1 MLNPENKLTARGNH
15 AKIKSVEVV
24 DDLTARFKT
33 DGPYPLFVE
42 RLTAQVMQSEKVI
55 KEKGHEW
62 MQENPV
68 GTGPYKLVKWSK
80 KQEHVLV
87 RNEDYWGPKPAFKYV
102 RIRIIPEQATQIAEL
117 ISGGVDIIKAVPPDQ
132 MDVINKSGQA
142 RTSTSPILRTAMIQ
156 LDQAGRSGP
165 NPFQDK
171 RVRQAANLAVDIDS
185 IIKHV
190 LNGLADRTATTV
202 NPMAFGFDASVKPYK
217 QDLAQAKKLLA
228 DAGFPNGLEVGFLRT
243 QPIVEPGLI
252 QTSDTIVADLAKAG
266 IRTKARMVGES
277 GPFTNLVRDNKAD
290 PMFEWSWGYYSIFDA
305 DAIFF
310 DVMTCNQP
318 YSYYCNKAFDDLVI
332 QGRSTLDTKKRAE
345 IYAKAQKLIH
355 DDAAYLFKWGL
366 RGVWGVSNRID
377 YEAPQRRGRPDV
389 GRDAAEE
396 VGAVPRDSRAAAPPR
411 AAAWLDPLRMRRYIT
426 RQLIQLV
433 VVVFGISL
441 LAFAILHVL
450 GDPVLLLL
458 PQNAGKEEFERYRHL
473 LGLDRPLYVQYWK
486 FVSRAVLGDFGKSWY
501 ADTPAFKLV
510 IERMPPTIYL
520 TFAGLVVA
528 LADRAAPGHP
538 GRAQAPLVAGQP
550 LHRGGR
556 RRPGRAD
563 VLARASC

>member
-1 MLNPENKLTARGNH
+1 MARVSTLGSVLLLALTLLTPAGILAQTKDDTIVYALQSDVQNWDPPNSVLRESIILGYNVFDHLAARDLKTGKVGPSLAVSWKALDDTSWEVKLRKGVKFHDGTPFGAKDVKATFDRVLNPELKLTARGNH

-62 MQENPV
+62 MQENPI
-68 GTGPYKLVKWSK
+68 GTGPYKLLKWNK
-80 KQEHVLV
+80 KQEHLLV
-87 RNEDYWGPKPAFKYV
+87 RNEDYWGPKPAFKHV
-102 RIRIIPEQATQIAEL
+102 RIRIIAEQATQIAEL

-142 RTSTSPILRTAMIQ
+142 RTVTSPILRTAMIQ

-185 IIKHV
+185 ILKHV
-190 LNGLADRTATTV
+190 LNGLGDRTATTV
-202 NPMAFGFDASVKPYK
+202 NPMAFGFDAALKPYK
-217 QDLAQAKKLLA
+217 HDLAQAKKLLSE
-228 DAGFPNGLEVGFLRT
+228 AGFPIGLVVGFMRT
-243 QPIVEPGLI
+243 QPVVEPGLI

-305 DAIFF
+305 DAIFY

-332 QGRSTLDTKKRAE
+332 QGRSTLDTKRRAE
-345 IYAKAQKLIH
+345 IYARAQKLIH
-355 DDAAYLFKWGL
+355 DDAAYIFKWGL
-366 RGVWGVSNRID
+366 RGVWGVSSRID
-377 YEAPQRRGRPDV
+377 YEAP
-389 GRDAAEE
+389 RDE
-396 VGAVPRDSRAAAPPR
+396 VDRMWAVTPR
-411 AAAWLDPLRMRRYIT
+411 
-426 RQLIQLV
+426 
-433 VVVFGISL
+433 
-441 LAFAILHVL
+441 
-450 GDPVLLLL
+450 
-458 PQNAGKEEFERYRHL
+458 K
-473 LGLDRPLYVQYWK
+473 K
-486 FVSRAVLGDFGKSWY
+486 
-501 ADTPAFKLV
+501 
-510 IERMPPTIYL
+510 
-520 TFAGLVVA
+520 
-528 LADRAAPGHP
+528 
-538 GRAQAPLVAGQP
+538 
-550 LHRGGR
+550 
-556 RRPGRAD
+556 
-563 VLARASC
+563 